1 MVARHATGDS
11 TFVTLGIV
19 ASTAPRE
26 ALLAVLQTSCPQWQ
40 MQLVTVDDGLQS
52 VPHFRV
58 ELMADRD
65 APSGSIDAWLHI
77 KGALMSAFPAD
88 KPHAVSTIDL

>member
-1 MVARHATGDS
+1 MVARHAIGDS

-26 ALLAVLQTSCPQWQ
+26 ALLAVLQTSCPQQ
-40 MQLVTVDDGLQS
+40 QAQLVALDISET
-52 VPHFRV
+52 VPHFRI
-58 ELMADRD
+58 ELKIDPD
-65 APSGSIDAWLHI
+65 AQPASIDIWLHI

-88 KPHAVSTIDL
+88 KPNAVLTIDL

>member
-1 MVARHATGDS
+1 MVAPHAIGDS
-11 TFVTLGIV
+11 TFVTLGLV

-26 ALLAVLQTSCPQWQ
+26 ALLAVLQTSCPQWR
-40 MQLVTVDDGLQS
+40 MQLIALDTDRES

-58 ELMADRD
+58 ELKIDAD
-65 APSGSIDAWLHI
+65 APPGSIDAWLHI

-88 KPHAVSTIDL
+88 KPHAVATIDP